1 MKTMKL
7 HYQTW
12 TQSAFNMTMTCRLSA
27 FCLRLGV
34 WKSRTLK
41 QKKKGICWQSNG
53 EDSGMSIAEGL
64 GSTPGQGTRM
74 PQGVQ
79 PKKQERRKE
88 KTSSCLY
95 HTKTSCDE
103 LTLLRGDRR
112 CFYQNDQKLKWI
124 QMITNIS
131 IEDFMAFDLFITIY
145 FLSPLS

>member
-1 MKTMKL
+1 MKTTKL
-7 HYQTW
+7 HYQTR
-12 TQSAFNMTMTCRLSA
+12 TQSAFNMTVTCRLSA

-34 WKSRTLK
+34 WKWRTLK

-64 GSTPGQGTRM
+64 GSTPGQELGYHKVRA
-74 PQGVQ
+74 
-79 PKKQERRKE
+79 KNQERRKE
-88 KTSSCLY
+88 KTSSCFY
-95 HTKTSCDE
+95 RIKTSCDE
-103 LTLLRGDRR
+103 FLTLLGGDRR

-131 IEDFMAFDLFITIY
+131 IEDFMAFDLFITVY